1 MKEYER
7 SILNLIQDGASIFEP
22 SLDDLGWFS
31 TRIGMSRRRA
41 ALGQNPG
48 SLRNSPAAQMMSNG
62 HTMGVGEIVI
72 TRYILNAPLNPN

>member
-1 MKEYER
+1 MKEHDI

-31 TRIGMSRRRA
+31 TRIGMS
-41 ALGQNPG
+41 LGQNPG

-62 HTMGVGEIVI
+62 HTMGVGEIVLQDI
-72 TRYILNAPLNPN
+72 SSMPH